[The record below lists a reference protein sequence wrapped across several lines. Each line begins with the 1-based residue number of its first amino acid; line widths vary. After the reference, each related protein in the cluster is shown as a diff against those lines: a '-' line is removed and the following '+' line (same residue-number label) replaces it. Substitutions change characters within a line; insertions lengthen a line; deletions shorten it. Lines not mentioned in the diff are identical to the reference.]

1 MPGFRRS
8 QGSVEI
14 ILERYIPVI
23 TVIGGILMGLLASG
37 ADILG
42 IFGGGTGL
50 LLMVSITLNY
60 YELLMKE
67 RLETMMPGLANFLG
81 K

>member
-1 MPGFRRS
+1 
-8 QGSVEI
+8 
-14 ILERYIPVI
+14 
-23 TVIGGILMGLLASG
+23 MGLLASG

-60 YELLMKE
+60 YEILMKE
-67 RLETMMPGLANFLG
+67 RLETMMPGLASFLG